1 MRKLTEYSFPQEVC
15 VHAKMYDL
23 WIPNQEYGV
32 AKRGLSSADN
42 KAVKEWMK
50 EILTKFFYRLIN
62 EAKLLVK
69 KGDSFHLN
77 NIEDWRNRLDLFP
90 DTSEELVELKET
102 LKDLFEK
109 EDLNIT
115 LVVSDIANIYRFME
129 DFNPDT
135 LVLESQRIQVKV
147 GIGL

>member
-15 VHAKMYDL
+15 VYAKMHEL
-23 WIPNQEYGV
+23 WIPNQKV
-32 AKRGLSSADN
+32 RRGLSDTDN
-42 KAVKEWMK
+42 KAVNEWMR
-50 EILTKFFYRLIN
+50 EILPKFFYRLIN

-77 NIEDWRNRLDLFP
+77 NIEDWRNRLNLFP
-90 DTSEELVELKET
+90 TTSKELVKLKET

-115 LVVSDIANIYRFME
+115 LIVYDIANIYRFME

-147 GIGL
+147 GIGLS